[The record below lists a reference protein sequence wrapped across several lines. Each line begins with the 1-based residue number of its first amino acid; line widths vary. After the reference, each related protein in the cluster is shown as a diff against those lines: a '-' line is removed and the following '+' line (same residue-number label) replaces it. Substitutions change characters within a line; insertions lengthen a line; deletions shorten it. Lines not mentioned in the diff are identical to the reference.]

1 MLFKFPHVSHFISFY
16 KRRRKSTIL
25 PILEEPE
32 DELDGEFEDGR
43 NIGSNRYS
51 LAVPY
56 ARDVRSSSTS
66 SARKISTGRN
76 VED

>member
-1 MLFKFPHVSHFISFY
+1 MISFH

-32 DELDGEFEDGR
+32 DELDGEFEDDR
-43 NIGSNRYS
+43 NVGGNRYS

-76 VED
+76 VKEK